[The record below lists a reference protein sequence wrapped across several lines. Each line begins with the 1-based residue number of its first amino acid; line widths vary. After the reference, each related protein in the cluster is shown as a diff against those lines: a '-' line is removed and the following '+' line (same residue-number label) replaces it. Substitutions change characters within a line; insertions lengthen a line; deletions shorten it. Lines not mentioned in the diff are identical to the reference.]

1 MRHRG
6 RARATRALST
16 DCGPEREFGRTPPHP
31 DEGEGRRV
39 CGPYALSQHA
49 PLSQR
54 IGDVPMSEARITH
67 VSRFPAFSLKA
78 GRFLHAHSAEAEAA
92 VGIARELVRP
102 NVLERTEGVADPR

>member
-1 MRHRG
+1 M
-6 RARATRALST
+6 
-16 DCGPEREFGRTPPHP
+16 P
-31 DEGEGRRV
+31 
-39 CGPYALSQHA
+39 

-102 NVLERTEGVADPR
+102 NVLECTEGVADPR